1 MKCYKQQKRKRVEI
15 TRKQDECTGVSVK
28 KSANGTG
35 WEHQKITESTHL
47 EPQIQIQV
55 PSAKIK
61 LQLFPINEQIRLGLE
76 KDGRNPFLEL
86 TLSARKKISSV
97 VRHLDTKWGSSNV
110 AKGLLTLFPYN
121 TKLEQVALCKRWTL
135 NDTAITAW
143 EVYVDVGSP
152 SVFRLRYGWSSNL
165 QQEMFDIPPKSSPLE
180 AHTNS
185 DDRRRGCSRGFEIP
199 THEEENI
206 AESRETT
213 EKQINVNEAL
223 GSNVSKMKAL
233 GVPNGLMDDELA
245 TDVVPV
251 HSTVPWDDNWTNLSI
266 GGLLSEIS
274 LQGKINRS
282 DPNSVNKSGMQQ
294 VEPISDISIG
304 GLLTEASL
312 LRKWSNPST
321 RPENESSMQPI
332 FLASSDI
339 SIGGLFS
346 EASLLSNQIKCDK
359 QTMGASHAQF
369 QSPWDDNFT
378 TLSIGGL
385 LSEVSL
391 QAKAGG
397 KTELEES
404 KSKLCNSFDTQLN
417 ALPQMPK
424 QSSHEPNVSILDAEE
439 TCHGFPIRKLQL
451 SRDVTTSNPGASSSA
466 FSNVTSSKLFQ
477 FSKMEKETIFPNILK
492 MNPLPRSE
500 GAPDED
506 KGLRLFRHPSATTFM
521 T

>member
-35 WEHQKITESTHL
+35 WERQKITESTHL

-55 PSAKIK
+55 PSTKIK

-199 THEEENI
+199 THEEEKI
-206 AESRETT
+206 AESRATT

-223 GSNVSKMKAL
+223 GSN
-233 GVPNGLMDDELA
+233 DDELA

-282 DPNSVNKSGMQQ
+282 DPNSVNKSVMPQ
-294 VEPISDISIG
+294 VEPISEISIG
-304 GLLTEASL
+304 AILARDL
-312 LRKWSNPST
+312 KMNPQC
-321 RPENESSMQPI
+321 N
-332 FLASSDI
+332 
-339 SIGGLFS
+339 
-346 EASLLSNQIKCDK
+346 LSFWHPIKCDK
-359 QTMGASHAQF
+359 QTTGASHAQF

-397 KTELEES
+397 KPELEES

-417 ALPQMPK
+417 AHPQVPK
-424 QSSHEPNVSILDAEE
+424 QSCHEPNVSILDAEE

-451 SRDVTTSNPGASSSA
+451 SRDVTTSNAGASSSG

-477 FSKMEKETIFPNILK
+477 FSKMEKDTIFPNILK
-492 MNPLPRSE
+492 TNPLPRSE

-506 KGLRLFRHPSATTFM
+506 KGLRLFRHPS
-521 T
+521 